1 MLWKCSVCG
10 YIAEGDKAPEKCPKC
25 GAPRDK
31 FNAIEGDAAKKIIDA
46 DRTND
51 IHHEIA
57 CYAAK
62 IAQLCEEGLEIG
74 LDPGCNAA
82 FAASKNRAW
91 EIKQMVKAEIAGHV
105 GKEKY

>member
-10 YIAEGDKAPEKCPKC
+10 YIAEGNEAPERCPKC
-25 GAPRDK
+25 GVPADK
-31 FNAIEGDAAKKIIDA
+31 FSVLAEEDAKKVYDS

-57 CYAAK
+57 SYAAK
-62 IAQLCEEGLEIG
+62 IVALCEEGLKIN

-91 EIKQMVKAEIAGHV
+91 EIKQLVKAEVASHV
-105 GKEKY
+105 GKGKY